1 MIGELLAGRALGD
14 HGPDPRVGA
23 DGGEGLLTAH
33 GLPEESDHARVDAG
47 LAGQERHGGSDV
59 PVTPPAEIHRVPA
72 GAAVAAGVHQQRA
85 VAVPGQHR
93 SLGEHRG
100 AGGSGAGQQHH
111 GGAVARRDVPRR
123 QPHAVGGAE
132 GRILVGKPVGR
143 RGGGSE
149 RPWRQV
155 SRIDRYGQRP
165 QHEPQQHYGPRH
177 GQQPPPA
184 RHRPDQGGGRPAEQ
198 DHAGCQHDDPAEGAM
213 RSLGW
218 GPGWGGT
225 SASDR
230 YTRTGINWTACSTA
244 RGRYG

>member
-1 MIGELLAGRALGD
+1 MIGELLADRALGD
-14 HGPDPRVGA
+14 HGPDPRIGA

-93 SLGEHRG
+93 SLGEHRD

-143 RGGGSE
+143 RGGGPQPSRTTPVASTMTASTAAASSSRWPRAS
-149 RPWRQV
+149 RPCGW
-155 SRIDRYGQRP
+155 
-165 QHEPQQHYGPRH
+165 
-177 GQQPPPA
+177 PA
-184 RHRPDQGGGRPAEQ
+184 RSQMCCSRRYRSRRNRRA
-198 DHAGCQHDDPAEGAM
+198 AG
-213 RSLGW
+213 S
-218 GPGWGGT
+218 GP
-225 SASDR
+225 
-230 YTRTGINWTACSTA
+230 TA
-244 RGRYG
+244 RCRPRRAGPARRAPRRRRR